1 MGKTDTAP
9 DEEVRKTGESKE
21 PGEEGRAGAGFVN
34 EGEKT
39 KEELDN
45 DTPDRATFA
54 VNVH

>member
-45 DTPDRATFA
+45 DTPDRATFV